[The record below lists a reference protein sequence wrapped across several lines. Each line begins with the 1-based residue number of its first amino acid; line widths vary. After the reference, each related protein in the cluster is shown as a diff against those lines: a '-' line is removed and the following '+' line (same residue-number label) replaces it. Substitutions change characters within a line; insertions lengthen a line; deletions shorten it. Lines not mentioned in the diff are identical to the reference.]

1 MERSLDRIRLL
12 WPCRHDRFIRPMI
25 RYAITDVRASR
36 SVFLNAAPVS
46 DLNVVMMRAHKAWG
60 KRHGFRDWESQV

>member
-12 WPCRHDRFIRPMI
+12 WPCRHDKLIRPMI

-36 SVFLNAAPVS
+36 SVFITAPES

-60 KRHGFRDWESQV
+60 KRHGFRDWESMI